1 MDTLTCLKRIEC
13 TEETERALPD
23 AMREQIYDA
32 WEIARADIYEQWQE
46 QTDPLN
52 VQPDIRKLFRE
63 VGQHLRDNW
72 PDDMTQEELQ
82 ETVEAVEA
90 PWGRRYERELREIY
104 EDESL
109 GPVEKSRQLV
119 EKVEDLG
126 LQPFEA
132 PDPLPPIEKDEVK
145 LICWMVIAPSTD
157 RDGANDRPHLM
168 SQLSVEAFES

>member
-1 MDTLTCLKRIEC
+1 
-13 TEETERALPD
+13 
-23 AMREQIYDA
+23 MRNSVYDA
-32 WEIARADIYEQWQE
+32 WDTARSDIYTQWQE

-63 VGQHLRDNW
+63 VAQHLRENW
-72 PDDMTQEELQ
+72 PDDMTQDELQ

-90 PWGRRYERELREIY
+90 PWGRRYERELREVY

-119 EKVEDLG
+119 GKVEDLG

-132 PDPLPPIEKDEVK
+132 PDPLPPIQEDEVK
-145 LICWMVIAPSTD
+145 LICWMVVAPEED
-157 RDGANDRPHLM
+157 EEEDDRPQLM
-168 SQLSVEAFES
+168 SQVTFN